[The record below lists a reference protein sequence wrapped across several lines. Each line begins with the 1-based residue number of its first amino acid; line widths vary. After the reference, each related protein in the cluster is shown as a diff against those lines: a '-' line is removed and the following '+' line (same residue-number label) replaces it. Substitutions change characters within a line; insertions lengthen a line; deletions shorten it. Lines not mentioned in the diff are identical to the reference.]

1 MQPIVRMI
9 TSQLLLTSVRI
20 FAGAS
25 PECALPCS
33 AAASGCNHPSLVNSR
48 HGMTVP
54 PGEQWLPE
62 PKALWTATSSSTSTA
77 SPHIKAHPPPAP
89 PRGLSD
95 CTSTQPSNPLIF
107 AMQTIVRMI
116 TSQLLLTS
124 VRIFDGASP
133 ECALPCPAAASGCY
147 HPSLVNSRPGMTV
160 PPGEQWLPEP
170 KALWT
175 ATPSSTSTA
184 SPHIKAY
191 PPPAPPR
198 GLCDCTSTQPCNP
211 LIFAMQVNKSYTL
224 FAKKSSNYVLVQ
236 FPSPRCFLA
245 IAAECVSVIHSLPML
260 SGDVETN
267 PGPSGNDAVLT
278 ELQKIAAG
286 QSKVITEVVQS
297 LKSQLNT
304 TDRTITDLCK
314 RMTDLEAHYQA
325 LIPLRNDIEK
335 MPADTSSMSRKI
347 EELEDRLDD
356 TENRSRRN
364 NLIFYGISDPTD
376 SETWNDSEKLII
388 DFCSNNLGI
397 TVGPHDFERAHPLGR
412 HSLGRNR
419 PIIVKFACYKTKDS
433 ILRNGRKLRNTN
445 LSIGED
451 FSLSVRHEQKQLIAF
466 AKAKSVK
473 FSMRYKT
480 LHIGPKRYV
489 FDKLSSTVKEIA

>member
-1 MQPIVRMI
+1 MQTIVRMI

-33 AAASGCNHPSLVNSR
+33 AAASGCYHPSLNSR
-48 HGMTVP
+48 PGMTMP

-77 SPHIKAHPPPAP
+77 SPYIKAHPPQAP
-89 PRGLSD
+89 PRGLCD

-107 AMQTIVRMI
+107 AMQV
-116 TSQLLLTS
+116 S
-124 VRIFDGASP
+124 
-133 ECALPCPAAASGCY
+133 
-147 HPSLVNSRPGMTV
+147 
-160 PPGEQWLPEP
+160 
-170 KALWT
+170 
-175 ATPSSTSTA
+175 
-184 SPHIKAY
+184 
-191 PPPAPPR
+191 
-198 GLCDCTSTQPCNP
+198 
-211 LIFAMQVNKSYTL
+211 KSYTL

-236 FPSPRCFLA
+236 FPSPRCCLA
-245 IAAECVSVIHSLPML
+245 IAAECVSVIHSLLML

-286 QSKVITEVVQS
+286 QSKVITEVQS

-314 RMTDLEAHYQA
+314 RMTALEAHYQA
-325 LIPLRNDIEK
+325 LIPLGNDIEK
-335 MPADTSSMSRKI
+335 MRADTSSMSRKI

-356 TENRSRRN
+356 AENRSRRN

-397 TVGPHDFERAHPLGR
+397 PVGPHDFERAHRLGR

-433 ILRNGRKLRNTN
+433 ILSNGRKLRNTN
-445 LSIGED
+445 FSIGED
-451 FSLSVRHEQKQLIAF
+451 FSLSVRHARKQLIAF
-466 AKAKSVK
+466 AKAKSAK
-473 FSMRYKT
+473 FFLRYKT

-489 FDKLSSTVKEIA
+489 FDKLSRTVKEIA